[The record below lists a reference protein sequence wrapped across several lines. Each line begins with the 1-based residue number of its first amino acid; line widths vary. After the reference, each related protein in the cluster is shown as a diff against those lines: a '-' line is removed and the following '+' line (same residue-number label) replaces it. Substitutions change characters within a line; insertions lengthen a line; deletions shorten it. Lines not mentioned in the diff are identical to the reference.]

1 MLNFIVTIDGPSSSG
16 KSTLAKRLAK
26 KLSILHI
33 DSGSIY
39 RAVTLY
45 ALQNNL
51 LLNGKFLMKKLI
63 NILSMSSISLKEN
76 SNGIFKMHINNLDV
90 ENKIRGSKV
99 SKHVSEI
106 AKHKKIRDF
115 VLKIQRDISKNKSIV
130 MDGRDIGSFVFPDA
144 DVKFYID
151 SSIKTRS
158 IRRFNQ
164 LKQFEKKLSIDEVK
178 YDLLSRDKI
187 DKNRKNSPLIIPEN
201 SLFINNDNRSID
213 DVLNI
218 MLDHVKSIINKK
230 VS

>member
-1 MLNFIVTIDGPSSSG
+1 MNFIVTIDGPSSSG

-130 MDGRDIGSFVFPDA
+130 MDGRDIGSYVFPDA

>member
-1 MLNFIVTIDGPSSSG
+1 MNFIVTIDGPSSSG
-16 KSTLAKRLAK
+16 KSTLAKKLAK
-26 KLSILHI
+26 KLSFAHI

-39 RAVTLY
+39 RAVTLH
-45 ALQNNL
+45 ALQKNL
-51 LLNGKFLMKKLI
+51 LLNGKFLINKLI
-63 NILSMSSISLKEN
+63 SSLSTSNISLKEN
-76 SNGIFKMHINNLDV
+76 KNGIFKMYINDLDV
-90 ENKIRGSKV
+90 EDKIRGSKV
-99 SKHVSEI
+99 SNHVSEI
-106 AKHKKIRDF
+106 AKFQKIREF
-115 VLKIQRDISKNKSIV
+115 VLKIQRDISKDKSIV
-130 MDGRDIGSFVFPDA
+130 MDGRDIGSFVFPHA

-158 IRRFNQ
+158 MRRYNQ
-164 LKQFEKKLSIDEVK
+164 LKQSEKKLSIDEVRH
-178 YDLLSRDKI
+178 DLLSRDKI